1 MDERMKRKKSLLVRL
16 TVIVTLFLVFLAST
30 MPSIFADDK
39 ENEAYSF
46 YNTGSDVAQVMEIY
60 VSKEAN
66 KAGFKGKPEEIF
78 KNVQGKQGPGEA
90 GNYLGVRD
98 RDRSKGSVFSVVEIT
113 KANSSISYDTL
124 GIGPNGN
131 TPVFGNGDTG
141 LDFTGYIIYGEA
153 MKSAGLDALDGNM
166 FWKPIRTV
174 QGILLWAG
182 LSAIRAIDSMWGVIG
197 NVLQTL
203 NPFNLFTEG
212 IRLVSK
218 TQDFTGYSD
227 DSWMV
232 TLGKYIG
239 DWYNA
244 LYGISVYVT
253 IPLMIGFIILWWMLS
268 KNFAKSLGW
277 LKKAIA
283 ILAFFLVLLPLMGRV
298 YTDAIGSMADTGTT
312 SQPVDKY
319 FNSILYDFQTNVE
332 QNGLSTNGF
341 ELTYDR
347 EAQSL
352 TGKTVVALQD
362 MVEKANSEADGN
374 FASTTVATNRAKTGE
389 DQLDA
394 SKNLDK
400 QLENI
405 KEQTET
411 AKDAVKSDLIMQRI
425 IAYMTNKVYL
435 ASDYESAFKKGKSVD
450 DVFGELKDKTKVVQY
465 IADGFPKGKPVLMQA
480 TNDGN
485 NVKVSTTG
493 KYTTVTTEGKNSFS
507 PLATYNYLS
516 SDFQGRSVLMTSAT
530 KSSSLIARSNHF
542 SVNIVGGGLL
552 SLFLFLEAVFLTG
565 TLAIVG
571 FMYIAG
577 MMKDSLTGMF
587 TIIVNTFKVGFGVAG
602 GIAKVIGAFVML
614 LLSAFGTMFMYQI
627 FKEVIFA
634 VPTALRKLV
643 DTIPNGDNAIV
654 ASSYLAF
661 KSCIIMVLCFY
672 VGKIAIQNRKQFITG
687 FNETIENIV
696 HQIVGTRPSGNAQP
710 LKGANLAENAK
721 GFRDATANVMLGRKD
736 AQGNRSGNGVIGQ
749 GAKLGQASGRLA
761 GKGAEYV
768 KDMEATKAV
777 VGGVKATGSAIG
789 NAVGNKVSNIGQDI
803 KNSEF
808 ALGVEG
814 AIHKVKQSGAGRAIT
829 SVGAKAGH
837 AVSSFTN
844 KVSSTVSSGVKTV
857 QTKRQRKK
865 DIKSKE
871 REYQSQVATKK
882 RADRAIER
890 ARTKTQIHKEATGK
904 TNVDDAK
911 PTLHTSKPNQK
922 PKIDLGDV

>member
-1 MDERMKRKKSLLVRL
+1 MSESTRMMLGLV
-16 TVIVTLFLVFLAST
+16 IA
-30 MPSIFADDK
+30 
-39 ENEAYSF
+39 
-46 YNTGSDVAQVMEIY
+46 
-60 VSKEAN
+60 
-66 KAGFKGKPEEIF
+66 
-78 KNVQGKQGPGEA
+78 
-90 GNYLGVRD
+90 
-98 RDRSKGSVFSVVEIT
+98 
-113 KANSSISYDTL
+113 
-124 GIGPNGN
+124 
-131 TPVFGNGDTG
+131 
-141 LDFTGYIIYGEA
+141 
-153 MKSAGLDALDGNM
+153 
-166 FWKPIRTV
+166 
-174 QGILLWAG
+174 
-182 LSAIRAIDSMWGVIG
+182 
-197 NVLQTL
+197 
-203 NPFNLFTEG
+203 
-212 IRLVSK
+212 
-218 TQDFTGYSD
+218 
-227 DSWMV
+227 
-232 TLGKYIG
+232 
-239 DWYNA
+239 
-244 LYGISVYVT
+244 
-253 IPLMIGFIILWWMLS
+253 WWLLS

-283 ILAFFLVLLPLMGRV
+283 ILAFFIVLLPLMGRV

-319 FNSILYDFQTNVE
+319 FNSILYDFQTNLE

-352 TGKTVVALQD
+352 TGKTVVALQS
-362 MVEKANSEADGN
+362 MVEKANAESDGA
-374 FASTTVATNRAKTGE
+374 FANTAVASKRASTGE
-389 DQLDA
+389 DTLDA

-405 KEQTET
+405 KEQTDN

-425 IAYMTNKVYL
+425 IAYMTNKTYL

-465 IADGFPKGKPVLMQA
+465 IADGFPKGKPALMQA

-485 NVKVSTTG
+485 NVKVTNTG
-493 KYTTVTTEGKNSFS
+493 KYTTVTTEGKNAFS

-571 FMYIAG
+571 FLYIAG

-587 TIIVNTFKVGFGVAG
+587 TIVVNTFKVGFGVAG

-696 HQIVGTRPSGNAQP
+696 HQIVGTRPSGNTQP
-710 LKGANLAENAK
+710 LKGANLMDNAK

-736 AQGNRSGNGVIGQ
+736 NQGNRSGNGLIGQ
-749 GAKLGQASGRLA
+749 GAKLGQTSGRLA
-761 GKGAEYV
+761 GKGANYL
-768 KDMEATKAV
+768 KDTKAV
-777 VGGVKATGSAIG
+777 QAVGSGLKTTGEVI
-789 NAVGNKVSNIGQDI
+789 GNKVSDIGQDI
-803 KNSEF
+803 KNSDM

-814 AIHKVKQSGAGRAIT
+814 AIHNLKQSKAGRAVT
-829 SVGAKAGH
+829 SMGMKTGH
-837 AVSSFTN
+837 AVSSFT
-844 KVSSTVSSGVKTV
+844 KAVKKPV
-857 QTKRQRKK
+857 QNIKDAHGRKK
-865 DIKSKE
+865 E
-871 REYQSQVATKK
+871 RKQNERNYQAQVATKK

-890 ARTKTQIHKEATGK
+890 ARTKTELHKKATGK

-911 PTLHTSKPNQK
+911 PTMHSGKRKEK
-922 PKIDLGDV
+922 PKIDLGDL

>member
-1 MDERMKRKKSLLVRL
+1 MNRKTKLFVRMVMSVM
-16 TVIVTLFLVFLAST
+16 IVLVFLASSI
-30 MPSIFADDK
+30 PSIFADDK

-60 VSKEAN
+60 LSKESG
-66 KAGFKGKPEEIF
+66 KAGFKGKAEDIF
-78 KNVQGKQGPGEA
+78 KNIQNKQGPGEA

-141 LDFTGYIIYGEA
+141 LDFTGYIIYGES

-182 LSAIRAIDSMWGVIG
+182 LSAIRAIDSLWGVVG

-203 NPFNLFTEG
+203 NPFNLFTDG
-212 IRLVSK
+212 IRMVSK

-232 TLGKYIG
+232 TIGKYIG
-239 DWYNA
+239 QWYNA
-244 LYGISVYVT
+244 LYGLSIYVT
-253 IPLMIGFIILWWMLS
+253 IPLMIGFVIAWWLLS

-283 ILAFFLVLLPLMGRV
+283 ILAFFIVLLPLMGRV

-352 TGKTVVALQD
+352 TGKTVVALQN
-362 MVEKANSEADGN
+362 MVEKANSDADSA
-374 FASTTVATNRAKTGE
+374 FANTTVATKRASTGE

-450 DVFGELKDKTKVVQY
+450 DVFGEVKDKSKVVQY
-465 IADGFPKGKPVLMQA
+465 IADGFPKGKPALMQA

-485 NVKVSTTG
+485 NVKVSNSG
-493 KYTTVTTEGKNSFS
+493 KYTTVTTEGKNAFS

-552 SLFLFLEAVFLTG
+552 SLFYFLEAVFLTG

-571 FMYIAG
+571 FLYIAG

-587 TIIVNTFKVGFGVAG
+587 TIVVNTFKVGFGVAG

-634 VPTALRKLV
+634 VPTALRKLI

-687 FNETIENIV
+687 FNETIENVV
-696 HQIVGTRPSGNAQP
+696 HQIVGTRPSGNSQP
-710 LKGANLAENAK
+710 LKGANLMDNAK
-721 GFRDATANVMLGRKD
+721 GFGNATASVMLGRKD
-736 AQGNRSGNGVIGQ
+736 AQGNRSGNGLIGQ
-749 GAKLGQASGRLA
+749 GAKLGQTSGRLA
-761 GKGAEYV
+761 GKGVNYV
-768 KDMEATKAV
+768 KDTEAVKAV
-777 VGGVKATGSAIG
+777 G
-789 NAVGNKVSNIGQDI
+789 NAVGSGLKTTGEVIGNKVSDIGQDI
-803 KNSEF
+803 KNSDMM
-808 ALGVEG
+808 LGIEG
-814 AIHKVKQSGAGRAIT
+814 VVHNAKESKVGRAVT
-829 SVGAKAGH
+829 SAGMKTGH
-837 AVSSFTN
+837 AVSSFT
-844 KVSSTVSSGVKTV
+844 KAVKKPVTKTV
-857 QTKRQRKK
+857 QTIKNKHDRKK
-865 DIKSKE
+865 GIKQNE
-871 REYQSQVATKK
+871 RNYQSQVATKK

-890 ARTKTQIHKEATGK
+890 ARTKTELHKKATGK

-911 PTLHTSKPNQK
+911 PTIHTSKPK
-922 PKIDLGDV
+922 ERPKIDLGDL